1 MTFPLQSVYK
11 WYRETLSHPKYRW
24 WMIAGTLFYLL
35 NPFDLLPDVIPVIGQ
50 IDDAILVTLLATEV
64 TQILRDRLQAKKGQP
79 DPAQA
84 TTGTD
89 TDPVTVD
96 ASVVQ

>member
-1 MTFPLQSVYK
+1 MTFPLQSVYN
-11 WYRETLSHPKYRW
+11 WYRSTLSHPKYRW
-24 WMIAGTLFYLL
+24 WMIAGTLVYLL
-35 NPFDLLPDVIPVIGQ
+35 NPFDVLPDVIPVIGQ

-64 TQILRDRLQAKKGQP
+64 TQVLRDRLQTKKGQP

-84 TTGTD
+84 A

>member
-1 MTFPLQSVYK
+1 
-11 WYRETLSHPKYRW
+11 
-24 WMIAGTLFYLL
+24 MIAGTLFYLL
-35 NPFDLLPDVIPVIGQ
+35 NPFDVLPDMIPVIGQ

-64 TQILRDRLQAKKGQP
+64 TQILRDRLQTKKGQA
-79 DPAQA
+79 DPAQTTA
-84 TTGTD
+84 TATD